1 MRNFSIQ
8 DTVWKNPG
16 HELDNIA
23 ENILNRNHHF
33 YFYGKGDEILNF
45 IRKHEFGSSGMKLNI
60 IRGAQES
67 EVSDYD
73 GIAIVSEQDAAD
85 DGNGII
91 IHVSHDRGEWE
102 QALDKWRKKG
112 YELNRNLFQGEV
124 FAAVYEVYGLG
135 ELRIDRIEIFLTS
148 ICTLNCEKCIAYIP
162 YFKKPK
168 ITPLQQLKEDAD
180 LLFQRVDY
188 VHKLKLLGG
197 EGFLYPYLIEYVDY
211 LHTVYGTQIGSV
223 RIGTNGTIF
232 PNKELLEMCRRN
244 NVIVD
249 ISDYTQAVPNMCML
263 DEVKDVCEENG
274 VAVDVKRTGEQWLDM
289 GFPVNLPKER
299 TEEEL
304 RDHFHKCAMF
314 CRQFFNGKYY
324 FCCSNF
330 AAVHTGMF
338 SEDANDYVDFRKEI
352 SQKEILEFELGYS
365 SKGHTTFCNVCRGGS
380 EEANP
385 CKIEVARQMRRGM

>member
-1 MRNFSIQ
+1 MRNFSIR
-8 DTVWKNPG
+8 DTVWRNPG
-16 HELDNIA
+16 HELDSIA

-33 YFYGKGDEILNF
+33 YFYGKESEILSF
-45 IRKHEFGSSGMKLNI
+45 IRKHEFGTSDMKINI
-60 IRGAQES
+60 IGDSQEPAI
-67 EVSDYD
+67 SDD
-73 GIAIVSEQDAAD
+73 EITIVPEKVAVD
-85 DGNGII
+85 DSKGII

-102 QALDKWRKKG
+102 QALDKWRKRG
-112 YELNRNLFQGEV
+112 YEVNRNLFQGEV

-168 ITPLQQLKEDAD
+168 ITSLQQLKEDAD
-180 LLFQRVDY
+180 LLFRTVDY

-211 LHTVYGTQIGSV
+211 LHTFYGNQIGSI

-232 PNKELLEMCRRN
+232 PNKELLEMCKRDR
-244 NVIVD
+244 VTVD

-263 DEVKDVCEENG
+263 DEVKNVCEANG

-289 GFPVNLPKER
+289 GFPVNLPQEK

-304 RDHFHKCAMF
+304 REHFYKCAMF
-314 CRQFFNGKYY
+314 CRQFFDGKYY

-338 SEDANDYVDFRKEI
+338 SEHENDYVDFRKGI
-352 SQKEILEFELGYS
+352 SKKELLEFELGYS
-365 SKGHTTFCNVCRGGS
+365 SMGHTTFCKVCRGGS

-385 CKIEVARQMRRGM
+385 CTIEVARQRRRG